1 MSLAVS
7 PAPLQNGHTEINGE
21 MDGGK
26 VTGIL
31 KGQNGKAGYKG
42 VKKAGRQISK
52 PVLQSKKSQ
61 GFDPPTRIWK
71 D

>member
-1 MSLAVS
+1 MR
-7 PAPLQNGHTEINGE
+7 E
-21 MDGGK
+21 
-26 VTGIL
+26 
-31 KGQNGKAGYKG
+31 KAGYKG